1 MRGICKGYLFAVSEG
16 LERLP
21 GKPDS
26 GISLGCHAGDISV
39 GCWTP
44 GYTGNIGNIFVRCLV
59 LVMLMAADYILS

>member
-1 MRGICKGYLFAVSEG
+1 MQGIFICSFRRIGAVT
-16 LERLP
+16 

-59 LVMLMAADYILS
+59 LVMLTAADYFLS